1 VAPFDP
7 QPALG
12 AGVSVRPLSC
22 VLLLVVAA
30 GGVVRSQP
38 TVPQSR
44 EAFVMG
50 TRVVLTTYPDAGGR
64 GAERLERMLQVIERT
79 DGELSTWRPD
89 SEVSLLHA
97 AAGGNPEPLSP
108 DTCRLLSDA
117 GRLVTETHGAFD
129 PAIGALVAAWNLHG
143 QGSVPSG
150 SQLAAARTRSGW
162 RHLSFDRDRCT
173 LGLPAGVSLDVGAFG
188 KGEALDRVR
197 VEVRD
202 AEPWMINLGG
212 QIAASGAP
220 PGTDGWEVTIA
231 HPLIRDR
238 PTVSLRMVRGSLSTS
253 AGSERDLHVGGTRVG
268 HVLDPRTGDP
278 APFEGS
284 VSVWSERALVADA
297 LSTALYVMGPD
308 EGLRWADAYDVAA
321 IFLHVGEERE
331 LHRRSSREFAR
342 RFGEH
347 GDE

>member
-1 VAPFDP
+1 VAPFDS

-12 AGVSVRPLSC
+12 VLVSVRPLSC
-22 VLLLVVAA
+22 ALLLVAAA
-30 GGVVRSQP
+30 GGMVRSQS
-38 TVPQSR
+38 TDPQSR

-64 GAERLERMLQVIERT
+64 GGERLEQMLQIIERT
-79 DGELSTWRPD
+79 DGELSTWRED
-89 SEVSLLHA
+89 SEISLLHA
-97 AAGGNPEPLSP
+97 AAGGNSEPLSP
-108 DTCRLLSDA
+108 DTCRLLSDT
-117 GRLVTETHGAFD
+117 GQLVTETYGAFD
-129 PAIGALVAAWNLHG
+129 PAIGALVAVWNLHG
-143 QGSVPSG
+143 RGSVPSG
-150 SQLAAARTRSGW
+150 NQLAAARAQSGW
-162 RHLSFDRDRCT
+162 RHLGFDRDRCT
-173 LGLPAGVSLDVGAFG
+173 LGLQAGVSLDVGAFG

-197 VEVRD
+197 AEVRD

-231 HPLIRDR
+231 HPLVRNR
-238 PTVSLRMVRGSLSTS
+238 PTVSLRMVEGSLSTS
-253 AGSERDLHVGGTRVG
+253 AGSEKDRLVGGTRIG

-278 APFEGS
+278 APFEGA

-308 EGLRWADAYDVAA
+308 EGLRWADVHDVAA
-321 IFLHVGEERE
+321 IFLHVGEEDE
-331 LHRRSSREFAR
+331 LHRRSSREFVR
-342 RFGEH
+342 RFGER